1 MQQQSNSPP
10 DFAVTVVSDVF
21 AHDSINL
28 PCLLGEEMRL
38 APFEEP
44 FRENLVGL
52 EKAILFV
59 GITPGISITDLTWEV
74 VPTESIR
81 NNKVG

>member
-1 MQQQSNSPP
+1 
-10 DFAVTVVSDVF
+10 
-21 AHDSINL
+21 
-28 PCLLGEEMRL
+28 MRL

-44 FRENLVGL
+44 FSEKLVGL

-59 GITPGISITDLTWEV
+59 GIKPGISVTDLTWEM

-81 NNKVG
+81 KIK

>member
-1 MQQQSNSPP
+1 
-10 DFAVTVVSDVF
+10 
-21 AHDSINL
+21 
-28 PCLLGEEMRL
+28 MRL